1 VISIETRMDAVRT
14 LESTKGELKNL
25 ARATE
30 SEIGY
35 VARAFEALTA
45 GTDTLLNLAAGI
57 IGGVES
63 GRINSVLP
71 SVQSLGTAA
80 MRFIGDR
87 LQAASGIL
95 GMANEEVELLRRLS
109 SVTRGQATLALETK
123 GLSVLTN
130 IEVSHLGAA
139 GASFQYLAHE
149 LSEFSK
155 SAMKETMGLATRT
168 HARKAVVEETNR
180 ALATDL
186 PRQHDDMRRIQVDLG
201 NALAVVD
208 ASLAQLFGTPA
219 KFRMCMEDIARQI
232 AGVVAAVQAHD
243 ITRQQI
249 GHVGE
254 SFDLIST
261 RLGLEIT
268 TENEAARELGL
279 ARAGLAIQVYQ
290 LRAIKTTVAGW
301 VAQIRTCLAGI
312 VRVSVSDLVGI
323 GPAVMEAERELSS
336 LVARIELLGQQSQ
349 AYSRR
354 IHHTLDGLSNLM
366 QLLDEHVRRSRSVG
380 SHLQLLT
387 FNSII
392 EASHLGTH
400 AVAILAIAECIKGI
414 AGEWRLIT
422 DQSGLTVEEI
432 LRLVRRTNEVMAA
445 FSDVQDNP
453 LSEARMQTQ
462 AGLEALRAAA
472 AFAARKAQEMKTVT
486 GEMQATTTALGS
498 AADHLDG
505 CFRRLDV
512 VLAETERVKCSL
524 ETKDPA
530 IRGGY
535 DAAEVEGLFSALY
548 TTEMEREILRAALR
562 GAPLPVAQPP
572 SEGNGVELF

>member
-1 VISIETRMDAVRT
+1 MISIETRMDAVRT

-130 IEVSHLGAA
+130 IEVSHLGAE

-392 EASHLGTH
+392 EASGLG
-400 AVAILAIAECIKGI
+400 ARAAAILAIAESIKGI
-414 AGEWRLIT
+414 SAEWGQIT
-422 DQSGLTVEEI
+422 DQSGDAMQ
-432 LRLVRRTNEVMAA
+432 EVVSLEKQANQAMDA
-445 FSDVQDNP
+445 FS
-453 LSEARMQTQ
+453 EASNTRLREAKSQ
-462 AGLEALRAAA
+462 ADSSLDTLRSAA
-472 AFAARKAQEMKTVT
+472 AFAAGRAQEMNAATAM
-486 GEMQATTTALGS
+486 MQARTSEVSASVDRLETCFGQIDALRTE
-498 AADHLDG
+498 LEQIK
-505 CFRRLDV
+505 RRL
-512 VLAETERVKCSL
+512 ETECPNL
-524 ETKDPA
+524 EDL
-530 IRGGY
+530 Y
-535 DAAEVEGLFSALY
+535 NQAEIERLFSAHY
-548 TTEMEREILRAALR
+548 SSEMERKILHAALQ
-562 GAPLPVAQPP
+562 GGELPAPQATFA
-572 SEGNGVELF
+572 GNDVELF